1 MTSFRQR
8 STLALLA
15 EENDALA
22 RRIDPSGFCHAVL
35 QVLRLGEHYSEADF
49 QALVRQGAEP
59 VALLPQVRQI
69 EPAHR
74 VDREREREEPAP
86 RRQRPRR
93 PPRVNGQ
100 VRYAGSDEEDE
111 RIREAERIG
120 AAVGLEEVYDDGE
133 DDEGEEWD
141 DPEAPRRPAR
151 SERVARPPRPQE
163 STLTLTGPQL
173 QALLA
178 EASKQAM
185 LEALAQQAP
194 TVARPAPGSGPEPGA
209 DDAGEEA
216 VEVGEFEIDE
226 IEEPPPDDEPDA
238 EADADQD
245 DQEAQDDADRERD
258 SAGRFV
264 PSPARGKR

>member
-59 VALLPQVRQI
+59 VALLPQVPQP

-74 VDREREREEPAP
+74 VDREREREREEPAP

-111 RIREAERIG
+111 RVREAERIG
-120 AAVGLEEVYDDGE
+120 AAVGLEEVYDDDRD
-133 DDEGEEWD
+133 DDEGEGEEWE
-141 DPEAPRRPAR
+141 DPEAPRRSPR

-209 DDAGEEA
+209 DEEA
-216 VEVGEFEIDE
+216 EEAEEAEDTVFEADPE
-226 IEEPPPDDEPDA
+226 APA
-238 EADADQD
+238 EADVQD
-245 DQEAQDDADRERD
+245 DQEDQDDADRERD